1 MPVKLYI
8 PEIGEIPISTWTF
21 PGGERGV
28 NIHDVLYVNIH
39 DVLYN
44 QYNPR
49 PFVISAQ
56 FHGSDDILDIL
67 LLNDALRRTYPG
79 CKVSLNIPYFPYARQ
94 DRQTT
99 GRDSHSLY
107 VVATLLN
114 TCYFSEIR
122 VCDPHSDVLEG
133 LFLPGVLRIEPQ
145 HELAYSKI
153 KLLLPDLESAN
164 TLLVAPDAGAVKKIH
179 KLAALLKTPVLEC
192 SKARNPSTGEITGYR
207 VPTFDIRKNPLIV
220 VDDICDGGRTFIELA
235 KEVRRVYNGKLTL
248 YVTHGIF
255 SKGFN
260 ELNQYYDQILFYN
273 DLRKDDQKCSNPQL

>member
-1 MPVKLYI
+1 MSVKLYV
-8 PEIGEIPISTWTF
+8 PEIGSIPISTWTF

-28 NIHDVLYVNIH
+28 SIH

-44 QYNPR
+44 LYNPR
-49 PFVISAQ
+49 PFIISAQ
-56 FHGSDDILDIL
+56 FQGSDDILDIL
-67 LLNDALRRTYPG
+67 LLNDALRRRFPG
-79 CKVSLNIPYFPYARQ
+79 TSVALNIPYFPYARQ

-99 GRDSHSLY
+99 GWDSHSLY

-114 TCYFSEIR
+114 TCHFSEIR

-133 LFLPGVLRIEPQ
+133 LFPPGVLKIKPQ

-153 KLLLPDLESAN
+153 KVSLPDMESAN
-164 TLLVAPDAGAVKKIH
+164 ALLVAPDAGAVKKIH
-179 KLAALLKTPVLEC
+179 KLSTLLRIPVLEC
-192 SKARNPSTGEITGYR
+192 SKARDPATGEITGYR

-220 VDDICDGGRTFIELA
+220 VDDICDGGRTFVELA
-235 KEVRRVYNGKLTL
+235 KEVRRVYNGKLIL

-255 SKGFN
+255 SKGFD
-260 ELNQYYDQILFYN
+260 ELNQYYDQIIFHN